1 MQTDEIIV
9 LLGFVAIFVA
19 IIIYFHMKG
28 KKYQPLSEGQSLPE
42 AEQSPEAQSCP
53 SCGPA
58 RLSRVKL
65 YADMAYVLAA
75 VKKLSDAGL
84 MDFTLEELENVLTE
98 NFAPHE
104 LSTEVEHVM
113 LQLEAQGIL
122 SMKNSGFYTADREIM
137 EELEEEIEELTG
149 RD

>member
-9 LLGFVAIFVA
+9 LLVFVAIFVA
-19 IIIYFHMKG
+19 VIIYFHMKG
-28 KKYQPLSEGQSLPE
+28 RKYQPLSEGQSLLE
-42 AEQSPEAQSCP
+42 AEQPPKAQSCP

-84 MDFTLEELENVLTE
+84 MDFTLEELENVLRE
-98 NFAPHE
+98 NFAPHGF
-104 LSTEVEHVM
+104 SREVEQVM

-122 SMKNSGFYTADREIM
+122 SMKKSGFYTADREIM
-137 EELEEEIEELTG
+137 EELEEEIEELTR

>member
-9 LLGFVAIFVA
+9 LLVFVAIFVA

-28 KKYQPLSEGQSLPE
+28 KKYQPLSERQSLPE
-42 AEQSPEAQSCP
+42 AEQSPKAESCP

-75 VKKLSDAGL
+75 VKKLWDAGL
-84 MDFTLEELENVLTE
+84 MDFTLEELENVLRK

-104 LSTEVEHVM
+104 LSTEVEQVM

-122 SMKNSGFYTADREIM
+122 SVKKSGFYTADHEIM
-137 EELEEEIEELTG
+137 EELEEEIEKLT
-149 RD
+149 RSD

>member
-9 LLGFVAIFVA
+9 LLVFVAIFVA
-19 IIIYFHMKG
+19 IIIYFHLKG
-28 KKYQPLSEGQSLPE
+28 KRYQPLSERRSLQR

-53 SCGPA
+53 TCGPA

-75 VKKLSDAGL
+75 IRRLRDTGL
-84 MDFTLEELENVLTE
+84 MDFTLEELQHVLTQ
-98 NFAPHE
+98 NFARHQ
-104 LSTEVEHVM
+104 LSTEVEQVM

-122 SMKNSGFYTADREIM
+122 SVKKTGFYTADHEIM
-137 EELEEEIEELTG
+137 QELEEEIEELTG
-149 RD
+149 SD